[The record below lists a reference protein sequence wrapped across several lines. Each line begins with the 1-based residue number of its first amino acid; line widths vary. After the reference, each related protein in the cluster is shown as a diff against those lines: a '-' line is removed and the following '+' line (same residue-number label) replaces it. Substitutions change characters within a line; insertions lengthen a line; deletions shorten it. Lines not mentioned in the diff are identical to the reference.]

1 MLKELQLTKYDD
13 DINTIVT
20 YQPIPFAPEQGDAGY
35 AIRVIEIYR
44 LKKMAPLLEQFELL
58 TGYATPRANCTSEEI
73 NSLVERGLIIC
84 QREESNVKKIEQ
96 KIQQLKIELN
106 NAKRGVSSLSDY
118 HENTRHLIADV
129 QYKMENEHQY
139 LEQAIL
145 EVSARKGLLGLLRE
159 QTESMLNNGVKG
171 LKSKV
176 MTLLPLDSLPARTYK
191 EGTFNFGLK
200 SHIYAWKELNIL
212 EKAIKSI
219 LDKCSIPND
228 KYLLSKGGRES
239 AEFSMQYYRPESES
253 IRKIMSVSEYVKD
266 MKGKTDWIK
275 RRLQELTQSL

>member
-20 YQPIPFAPEQGDAGY
+20 YQPIPFSPEQGDAGY

-58 TGYATPRANCTSEEI
+58 TGYATPHANCTSEEI

-145 EVSARKGLLGLLRE
+145 AVSARKGLLGLLRE

-176 MTLLPLDSLPARTYK
+176 MTLLPLDPLPARTYK
-191 EGTFNFGLK
+191 EGAFNFGLK
-200 SHIYAWKELNIL
+200 SHSYAWKELNIL

-275 RRLQELTQSL
+275 RRLQELTQTL